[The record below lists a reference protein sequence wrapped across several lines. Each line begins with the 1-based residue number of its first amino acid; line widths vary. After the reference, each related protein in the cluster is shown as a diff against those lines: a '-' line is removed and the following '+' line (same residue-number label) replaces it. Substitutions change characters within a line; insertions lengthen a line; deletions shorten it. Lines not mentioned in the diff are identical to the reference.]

1 MPSAEPPRRDRRRPA
16 QRPPAQTAFGAA
28 AMRVRWDRVGRIA
41 LLLLLAGVVALYV
54 QPARSYVSTWRDSNA
69 KQQQVSELQREHDA
83 LEARSRSLREPRTV
97 ETEARRLG
105 MVRPGER
112 PYVVSGLPEPSD
124 DADNATA
131 TP

>member
-1 MPSAEPPRRDRRRPA
+1 
-16 QRPPAQTAFGAA
+16 
-28 AMRVRWDRVGRIA
+28 MRVRWDRVGRVA

-69 KQQQVSELQREHDA
+69 KQAELERLEREHDA
-83 LEARSRSLREPRTV
+83 LARHARELRSPRTI

-112 PYVVSGLPEPSD
+112 PYVVSGLPD
-124 DADNATA
+124 D
-131 TP
+131 

>member
-1 MPSAEPPRRDRRRPA
+1 MPPADQSRRDRRRAPA
-16 QRPPAQTAFGAA
+16 RPPAQTAFGAA
-28 AMRVRWDRVGRIA
+28 AMRVRWDRVGRVA

-69 KQQQVSELQREHDA
+69 KQAELERLEREHDA
-83 LEARSRSLREPRTV
+83 LARRARELRSPRTI

-112 PYVVSGLPEPSD
+112 PYVVSGLPD
-124 DADNATA
+124 D
-131 TP
+131 

>member
-1 MPSAEPPRRDRRRPA
+1 MPPVEPPRRDRRDRP

-28 AMRVRWDRVGRIA
+28 AMRVRWDRVGRVA
-41 LLLLLAGVVALYV
+41 LLLLLVGVVALYV

-69 KQQQVSELQREHDA
+69 KHEQLRQLEVEHEA
-83 LEARSRSLREPRTV
+83 LSRRAGALREPRTI

-112 PYVVSGLPEPSD
+112 PYVVSGLPD
-124 DADNATA
+124 D
-131 TP
+131 

>member
-1 MPSAEPPRRDRRRPA
+1 MPPAEPPRRDRRRPA
-16 QRPPAQTAFGAA
+16 QRSPAQTAFGAA

-69 KQQQVSELQREHDA
+69 KQEQRTSCSA
-83 LEARSRSLREPRTV
+83 STTRSRRARERWRDPRTV

-112 PYVVSGLPEPSD
+112 PYVVSGLPESQD
-124 DADNATA
+124 DADSATDA
-131 TP
+131 P